1 VHAGLS
7 RRFVFPG
14 WIRIGNPWVNSRCSL
29 RIQVPHLEVAYGNLG
44 VFLTL
49 LATPKVPTID
59 ERQGARAAI
68 AQRRNQFLRILGLAT
83 TRDELPDQA
92 RDTELLVLIVQAFP
106 AEGKQRAC
114 CNRARL
120 ECGPDLRC

>member
-1 VHAGLS
+1 MRSIGSWPRTRVAPRISHNHISAHPEMHNGIAQHGHEYVHAGLS

-29 RIQVPHLEVAYGNLG
+29 RIQVPHLEVAYGILG

-68 AQRRNQFLRILGLAT
+68 AQRRNQF
-83 TRDELPDQA
+83 
-92 RDTELLVLIVQAFP
+92 
-106 AEGKQRAC
+106 
-114 CNRARL
+114 
-120 ECGPDLRC
+120 